1 MCLVF
6 STIIILF
13 SSIILISLSMAL
25 SVSDRIFYG
34 VTVEDI
40 PIGGH
45 TVQEATAKLE
55 QSFQNKLGKK
65 PIIRITY
72 KDKSWNITPDDID
85 LHIEFEQTVQK
96 AYLIGRRDNIL
107 HRLWERLE
115 SAHHGIT
122 LPYDLTYDP
131 VKLKAIIW
139 QIGLETA
146 SETKDASVE
155 FNNGTI
161 SIIPE
166 IVGQKVNNADLF
178 INLAQKLSAL
188 NVPISLELPIET
200 SVPKVTKADLAEI
213 DTVLAVY
220 SSKFDQFNTN
230 RSENIRI
237 AANSI
242 NHLLLQPDQLI
253 SFNDLTGLR
262 IAQAGF
268 KEAPVIIEGKTVPD
282 IGGGVCQVSS
292 TLYNSILLADMKP
305 IERTPHFHPL
315 GYVPIGLDATVADN
329 LLDFKFKN
337 TLSKNAYV
345 IAQISNGTLTVV
357 ILGSASNLSKE
368 SISITAN
375 VDKTLEYHTVT
386 RYDPNLPAGKAI
398 IQEDGLTGYIVS
410 SYRIK
415 SINNKEVNRELLY
428 VDEYSPEDEVIVFGT
443 RLLEEQP
450 SPRPKDNK
458 PTAKKQP

>member
-1 MCLVF
+1 
-6 STIIILF
+6 
-13 SSIILISLSMAL
+13 MAL

-45 TVQEATAKLE
+45 TVQEATTKLE
-55 QSFQNKLGKK
+55 QAFQNKLAKK

-72 KDKSWNITPDDID
+72 KDKSWNITPNDID
-85 LHIEFEQTVQK
+85 LHIEFEQTARK
-96 AYLIGRRDNIL
+96 AYQIGRKSNIW

-131 VKLKAIIW
+131 TKLKAIIW
-139 QIGLETA
+139 QISLETA
-146 SETKDASVE
+146 SETKDAYID
-155 FNNGTI
+155 FDNGTI
-161 SIIPE
+161 SITPE
-166 IVGQKVNNADLF
+166 VIGQKVDNDELFNNL
-178 INLAQKLSAL
+178 NQKLLAL
-188 NVPISLELPIET
+188 HIPLTLELPIKTET
-200 SVPKVTKADLAEI
+200 PNVTNEDLKEI

-220 SSKFDQFNTN
+220 NSKFNQYNTN

-237 AANSI
+237 AAHSI
-242 NHLLLQPDQLI
+242 NHLLLRANQII
-253 SFNDLTGLR
+253 SFNDLVGLR
-262 IAQAGF
+262 IAAAGF

-337 TLSKNAYV
+337 TLNKNAYV
-345 IAQISNGTLTVV
+345 LTTISNGTLTVI
-357 ILGSASNLSKE
+357 ILGSSSSLSKE
-368 SISITAN
+368 TITITAN
-375 VDKTLEYHTVT
+375 VDKTLEPHTVT
-386 RYDPNLPAGKAI
+386 RYDPNLPVGKTI
-398 IQEDGLTGYIVS
+398 VQEDGLTGYIVS

-415 SINNKEVNRELLY
+415 SINNKEVSRELLY

-443 RLLEEQP
+443 KLSEEQTT
-450 SPRPKDNK
+450 PKAKDK
-458 PTAKKQP
+458 KTAAKKQP